1 MKIIRLI
8 PLASL
13 LVLIGCG
20 SSDEPTTSDAGQD
33 TEENTESYT
42 VEHSLGVAEFEE
54 PPEKVVTLFQG
65 ANDTAAALGYEP
77 VGIVESWLEPPV
89 YEYLREDLG
98 ESTVVGDE
106 IQPNLEEIAALEP
119 DVIIATQSR
128 HEEIYEQLSGIA
140 PTVVIDELN
149 DFKMTLDVM
158 GETLA
163 VEDEAEALL
172 SRWDERVDH
181 FKSEME
187 QIEEEPLTRSVINF
201 RSDSLR
207 LFVGGFP
214 GSVLEDAGFEIPEN
228 QQEAYDADE
237 AFIELTNTESIPELN
252 SDQFFIYL
260 QSNQDSDELDESWD
274 LWTEHPLWEELDAVE
289 NDQVEMVDEV
299 TWSMG
304 AGYIA
309 ANHMLDDLYDIYGIE
324 KE

>member
-128 HEEIYEQLSGIA
+128 HED
-140 PTVVIDELN
+140 IDELN